1 MKGDI
6 LSNEYIDDVD
16 IRFSQSLSSYKLPQ
30 VRYATP
36 ERLLERLTGNI
47 LNTLDFNA
55 YRHKFVSITYFLSCP
70 DLRFL
75 SIDFLNTFLLTYRVF
90 TNGKTVL
97 ESLKKVF
104 HEAKSRGEIP
114 DNGEQLANEHLTIPG
129 HNEEGIPLSPRRT
142 SGASSGKIKSL
153 V

>member
-1 MKGDI
+1 MLFFFI
-6 LSNEYIDDVD
+6 S
-16 IRFSQSLSSYKLPQ
+16 
-30 VRYATP
+30 
-36 ERLLERLTGNI
+36 
-47 LNTLDFNA
+47 
-55 YRHKFVSITYFLSCP
+55 

-90 TNGKTVL
+90 TDGKTVL
-97 ESLKKVF
+97 NSLKKVF
-104 HEAKSRGEIP
+104 LEAKSENDNP

-142 SGASSGKIKSL
+142 SGASSGENKSF